1 MRTLPAGNGMDLL
14 RTLTSALGHYDP
26 DANDHS
32 PQANYRKAV
41 RLTAQ
46 ISSLVATMG
55 RLATGGR
62 ARSIPIR
69 CSATRRTSST
79 C

>member
-1 MRTLPAGNGMDLL
+1 MDLL
-14 RTLTSALGHYDP
+14 RTLTSALAHYDP
-26 DANDHS
+26 DASDNS

-46 ISSLVATMG
+46 ISSIVATMG
-55 RLATGGR
+55 PAWPPAAVRLRQT
-62 ARSIPIR
+62 R